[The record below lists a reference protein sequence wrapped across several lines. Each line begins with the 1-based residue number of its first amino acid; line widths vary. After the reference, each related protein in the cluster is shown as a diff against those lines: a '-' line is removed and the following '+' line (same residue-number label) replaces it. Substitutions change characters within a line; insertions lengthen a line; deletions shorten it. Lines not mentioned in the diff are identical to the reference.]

1 VLNIFSAVRLKL
13 CRRATQTKVSRNL
26 RFMAVLVVG
35 VHCFSTENRGGGAVI
50 VTPEFVAGGI
60 KFSYA

>member
-1 VLNIFSAVRLKL
+1 
-13 CRRATQTKVSRNL
+13 
-26 RFMAVLVVG
+26 MAVLVVG